1 MPEYPQEQTH
11 TKLYALCRTE
21 RNYIPCLWQSWE
33 VKNHTLFSGTSFI
46 GQIRKYPLGL
56 VDWFTRSR
64 SRSLCLRRD
73 LFFIFSSVFEDI
85 CFFVQGSLRA
95 SSLFGAVA
103 RSHTKAARETDDAST
118 WGGWLASLALNG
130 VLASRLYD
138 QGIHQFSK
146 LKDDERM
153 KDGKFCWLLI
163 LVCMTLVKYE
173 PSNYMAPLSMSSP

>member
-1 MPEYPQEQTH
+1 MTELRGQKSYLVQRH
-11 TKLYALCRTE
+11 ILYRP
-21 RNYIPCLWQSWE
+21 NKE
-33 VKNHTLFSGTSFI
+33 VSPGACWLIHKKQVTF
-46 GQIRKYPLGL
+46 
-56 VDWFTRSR
+56 
-64 SRSLCLRRD
+64 LCLRRD
-73 LFFIFSSVFEDI
+73 LFFIFSSVFEEI